1 MKQTANNCF
10 DRSAEQH
17 AARFPSRF
25 ARRGTVKHSV
35 SHHMICKI
43 CGRALNVSND
53 PLSVDCGG
61 DCWGC
66 VGEIEAN
73 MGYAPSLEKVRQEFQ
88 LGLRPN
94 WIEPKGQA

>member
-1 MKQTANNCF
+1 
-10 DRSAEQH
+10 
-17 AARFPSRF
+17 
-25 ARRGTVKHSV
+25 
-35 SHHMICKI
+35 MICKA
-43 CGRALNVSND
+43 CGRELDVSND

-73 MGYAPSLEKVRQEFQ
+73 MGHALSLEKVRLEFQ

-94 WIEPKGQA
+94 WVEQKGKLSDEKSG